1 MHKYYLFFSF
11 AQIFLIY
18 WHLTVLA
25 LRSPCESGHGLM
37 DLIQKAFNKFF
48 VDPLM
53 GNLSLIKCPLTEKLN
68 MRVLEYFIGKG
79 FQ

>member
-1 MHKYYLFFSF
+1 M
-11 AQIFLIY
+11 
-18 WHLTVLA
+18 LA

-37 DLIQKAFNKFF
+37 DLIKKLLTIFF

-53 GNLSLIKCPLTEKLN
+53 GNLSLIKCPLPEKLN
-68 MRVLEYFIGKG
+68 MSVLEYFIGKG